1 MQLKQI
7 LKVTLSLIQL
17 RTFGDIAITTD
28 LAYVST
34 VTFIRSTGQEPSIHL
49 HLCAITH
56 LLLSPQ
62 WVTSFING
70 PSSIQTFPIMDSRVF
85 HYDVT

>member
-17 RTFGDIAITTD
+17 RTFGDIATTTA

-34 VTFIRSTGQEPSIHL
+34 VTFIRSSGLGLP
-49 HLCAITH
+49 
-56 LLLSPQ
+56 
-62 WVTSFING
+62 
-70 PSSIQTFPIMDSRVF
+70 
-85 HYDVT
+85 

>member
-28 LAYVST
+28 VAYVST
-34 VTFIRSTGQEPSIHL
+34 VTSIECVSFTASLIHRLTLTRNSISFSVFEKKPKTILWIKTQEDELEP
-49 HLCAITH
+49 C
-56 LLLSPQ
+56 LSC
-62 WVTSFING
+62 N
-70 PSSIQTFPIMDSRVF
+70 
-85 HYDVT
+85 